1 MTINDDLNKDARLW
15 ENYLLSW
22 TDSQQ
27 ALLRLYHGL
36 ADRIEFMREQ
46 FAENSHH
53 PILWDMM
60 MILPAE
66 ELMQLLDIIVA
77 YAAHPSWGFA
87 DNVSNVVRRIP
98 EPWLVDNLWEET
110 EPYLDE
116 NHPDADERIWGLL
129 SFCSQID
136 LELTAKLAK
145 FASETN
151 NKDMVEAGE
160 AWLAKIKND
169 APLV

>member
-1 MTINDDLNKDARLW
+1 MTINDNLSKDAKLW
-15 ENYLLSW
+15 EDYLLSW

-46 FAENSHH
+46 FEENAHH

-66 ELMQLLDIIVA
+66 ELSQLLDIIVG

-87 DNVSNVVRRIP
+87 DNVSNVIRRIP
-98 EPWLVDNLWEET
+98 EPWLVDNLWEHT

-116 NHPDADERIWGLL
+116 NHADADERIWGLL
-129 SFCSQID
+129 SFYSLID
-136 LELTAKLAK
+136 LNLTAKLARY
-145 FASETN
+145 AANSN

-160 AWLAKIKND
+160 AWLARIKND
-169 APLV
+169 TPLV